1 MLASIL
7 IVILFI
13 ELAFSPRL
21 DFGKAGILLW
31 YTKEKERRNIILW
44 KNT

>member
-1 MLASIL
+1 MLASII

-13 ELAFSPRL
+13 EYAFSPRL
-21 DFGKAGILLW
+21 DSIEEGIILW
-31 YTKEKERRNIILW
+31 YTKEKERKYIMLW